1 MKKIVTLV
9 STAALLCTVSASSV
23 FAFSDL
29 NAAEKEP
36 IMMLK
41 DKGFVTGVDS
51 EHFAPRS
58 TMSYAQSISLITK
71 ALDINLNA
79 VSFVK
84 QPQASDFFTT
94 IPNDAWYAEAF
105 INAKVNGLDIPKD
118 VDPNAAITREK
129 YANLLV
135 TALELKGTFPM
146 VKMMVLFDDNDQIDP
161 TYQGT
166 LQRLYLYRIAKA
178 DESRMAY
185 PKREMTRGEAAVWV
199 GNTVKLLESQPDFMQ
214 PVKPAPD
221 QQDDVKVTVEQ
232 VNADVSKVTL
242 TRSLPSP
249 GYGFTIS
256 GIRFQPDGTAVIQYQ
271 VSDPKPGMMYP
282 QVITEGKVETY
293 ISSKYKPVTE
303 REAAPTIAI
312 DPPAPAT
319 VIPNPS

>member
-9 STAALLCTVSASSV
+9 STAALLCTVSAGSV

-41 DKGFVTGVDS
+41 DKGIVTGVDS
-51 EHFAPRS
+51 EHFAPRN
-58 TMSYAQSISLITK
+58 TMSYAQSISLIVK

-105 INAKVNGLDIPKD
+105 INAKVNGLDIAKD

-161 TYQGT
+161 MYQGT

-199 GNTVKLLESQPDFMQ
+199 GNTVKFLESQPDFMQ

-221 QQDDVKVTVEQ
+221 QQDDVKMTVEQ
-232 VNADVSKVTL
+232 VNADVNKVTL

-282 QVITEGKVETY
+282 QVITEGKAETY

-312 DPPAPAT
+312 DPPAPAA
-319 VIPNPS
+319 VNPNPS